1 MILVKT
7 EGRKVP
13 NEFVRCNQTEVW
25 IKHGFSTLGIN
36 FDNNNTIQAEF
47 EYKANLAM
55 FAGYPSSPSSIVYW
69 SCNSQTKS
77 TLVSHN
83 VI

>member
-1 MILVKT
+1 MSSLGV
-7 EGRKVP
+7 
-13 NEFVRCNQTEVW
+13 
-25 IKHGFSTLGIN
+25 IKQKFGSDMVSTLGIN